1 VGPVEIPT
9 QGPEVFTDDD
19 RSLLAKVHRLLT
31 ERVSSRSIYRDNDL
45 PVDNYLGIL
54 RNIDGMAHEAYIER
68 EALLGS
74 PEALAIVQHC
84 AESSADPGAR
94 KRAEFVVSKAPY
106 GAVPTRKPR
115 RGTKSAAAAA
125 IGNGH
130 G

>member
-1 VGPVEIPT
+1 
-9 QGPEVFTDDD
+9 VFTDDD
-19 RSLLAKVHRLLT
+19 RSMLAKVHRLLT
-31 ERVSSRSIYRDNDL
+31 EKVSSRSIYRDNDL

-74 PEALAIVQHC
+74 ADALATVQRC
-84 AESSADPGAR
+84 AENSADPGAR
-94 KRAEFVVSKAPY
+94 KRAEFIVSKAPY

-115 RGTKSAAAAA
+115 RVTKSAAVTTM
-125 IGNGH
+125 GNGH